1 MPTPD
6 LPDGYVRTQIQGI
19 DLLRVLDDSVLDG
32 VAGRVVVRDHEP
44 GDVVVAE
51 GDAPAGLF
59 VVFRGTASV
68 ERDDHTIAEVGP
80 GEHIG
85 EIALLD
91 GQPRMAT
98 VRAGDDLRT
107 GFLSS
112 DDFLDLLEAD
122 PSVSL
127 ELLLALA
134 ARFRL
139 LEEQLAAAEAELRA
153 LRGEA

>member
-1 MPTPD
+1 MSTPD

>member
-1 MPTPD
+1 MSTPD

-85 EIALLD
+85 VIALLD

-98 VRAGDDLRT
+98 VRAGDVVRT

>member
-1 MPTPD
+1 MATPD

-19 DLLRVLDDSVLDG
+19 DLLRVLDDSVLDD
-32 VAGRVVVRDHEP
+32 VAERVVVRDHEP

-59 VVFRGTASV
+59 VVFRGIAAV

-98 VRAGDDLRT
+98 VRAGEDLRT

-122 PSVSL
+122 PSVAL

-139 LEEQLAAAEAELRA
+139 LEERLAAAEADLRA